1 MGDYADMC
9 RDSEFNDYYDRVQG
23 CGIYEDQSLIDDW
36 DDSLESPDFII
47 SRLKTKSCWEI
58 KEIIAETE
66 KSYLIESVKTNNK
79 YWISKKLSQIK
90 GNYIFIDLWYAKKLE
105 PIK

>member
-1 MGDYADMC
+1 M
-9 RDSEFNDYYDRVQG
+9 E
-23 CGIYEDQSLIDDW
+23 
-36 DDSLESPDFII
+36 
-47 SRLKTKSCWEI
+47 TKSCWKI

-66 KSYLIESVKTNNK
+66 KSYLIESVKINNK

-90 GNYIFIDLWYAKKLE
+90 GNCIFIDLWYAKKLK